1 VNVRRSTGAVLA
13 GCLVA
18 SSLFLTGCFNG
29 LGATTN
35 MQSTQLTGNG
45 VQAQVGNVRAENLTL
60 VAGPEGSASATLTT
74 RIVNGDPETDNLL
87 GVLIDGVPAYVTG
100 DIVELTPNESVGFGY
115 EADLWINSYN
125 FDADVSTYVPVAL
138 QFERAGIVEAEVLVV
153 PPAGYYE
160 GIEPVPP
167 AM

>member
-1 VNVRRSTGAVLA
+1 
-13 GCLVA
+13 
-18 SSLFLTGCFNG
+18 LFLTGCFNG

-115 EADLWINSYN
+115 EA
-125 FDADVSTYVPVAL
+125 ARTC
-138 QFERAGIVEAEVLVV
+138 R
-153 PPAGYYE
+153 
-160 GIEPVPP
+160 
-167 AM
+167 